1 MVLDQGHEQPVSTTI
16 DGRFAEIVEM
26 PHSSPWPLLLGLGLG
41 LVFGALVLNKYG
53 IAGIFAVL
61 CVLTLFAWHS
71 QEPQEG

>member
-1 MVLDQGHEQPVSTTI
+1 
-16 DGRFAEIVEM
+16 M